1 MTPQS
6 SAEAIALA
14 VKLSGHTHCQSAH
27 YLRTAPPSYPP
38 KPGKYFEIC
47 DGCLGDAATID
58 RELKLPERNAALLLA
73 QEVCDLASDV
83 DKHSSPILYECGLV
97 SLSGN
102 IDALREALK
111 AL

>member
-1 MTPQS
+1 MSTPHKYDP
-6 SAEAIALA
+6 SAEALSLA
-14 VKLSGHTHCQSAH
+14 VKLSGHTFCQTMWNKREH
-27 YLRTAPPSYPP
+27 GGTA
-38 KPGKYFEIC
+38 GVC